1 PRRAKSTTLTS
12 ASACINAGELVGSS
26 QPGFLTR
33 WWALRWGAKAHAWP
47 SGPSVLHR
55 GEAGFGPA
63 APAAIH
69 GENVGVAHLL
79 QIVRHQ
85 RGAESAPAVKHDGSR
100 LARQGI
106 LNVAL

>member
-1 PRRAKSTTLTS
+1 
-12 ASACINAGELVGSS
+12 
-26 QPGFLTR
+26 
-33 WWALRWGAKAHAWP
+33 AKAHAWP

-106 LNVAL
+106 LNVALDDALAQVNGAGQMAFGPFAILSNINEGE